1 MVAHDRRDDGVPG
14 AEVQDPLDGAPDVGS
29 AVDEVAEEDD
39 GERGHSGSRPRRAR
53 SRSPA
58 SPWRSAGVR
67 WILGTGRPYRGTGG
81 PRVVGQAA
89 RHPIRSGRWGAEGQA
104 MRKIVYSVAMSLD
117 GYVAGPNGEADWIT
131 MDPEI
136 DFAALFARFDTVLMG
151 RKTYEQVKAM
161 GGGEAMPGVTSIVAS
176 RTLKPEDCPGAT
188 VIGDGLT
195 DRVRELRAG
204 SGKDIWLFG
213 GGVLFRSL
221 LDAGLVDEVGV
232 AVMPVLLGG
241 GVPLLAAGDRAK
253 LRLTGNKVY
262 KSGIASLEYAVEA
275 DRAKG

>member
-1 MVAHDRRDDGVPG
+1 
-14 AEVQDPLDGAPDVGS
+14 
-29 AVDEVAEEDD
+29 
-39 GERGHSGSRPRRAR
+39 
-53 SRSPA
+53 
-58 SPWRSAGVR
+58 
-67 WILGTGRPYRGTGG
+67 
-81 PRVVGQAA
+81 
-89 RHPIRSGRWGAEGQA
+89 
-104 MRKIVYSVAMSLD
+104 MRKIVYSVATSLD

-136 DFAALFARFDTVLMG
+136 DFAAVSEQFDTLLIG

-161 GGGEAMPGVTSIVAS
+161 GGGAAMPGITSIIAS
-176 RTLKPEDCPGAT
+176 RTLRPEDCPEAT
-188 VIGDGLT
+188 VIGDGLA

-221 LDAGLVDEVGV
+221 LDAGLVDKVGV

-241 GVPLLAAGDRAK
+241 GVPLLAAGNRAK
-253 LRLTGNKVY
+253 LRLTGSKVY

-275 DRAKG
+275 DRPMG

>member
-1 MVAHDRRDDGVPG
+1 
-14 AEVQDPLDGAPDVGS
+14 
-29 AVDEVAEEDD
+29 
-39 GERGHSGSRPRRAR
+39 
-53 SRSPA
+53 
-58 SPWRSAGVR
+58 
-67 WILGTGRPYRGTGG
+67 
-81 PRVVGQAA
+81 
-89 RHPIRSGRWGAEGQA
+89 

-136 DFAALFARFDTVLMG
+136 DFTAVFARFDTLLIG

-161 GGGEAMPGVTSIVAS
+161 GGGGAMPGMTSIIVS
-176 RTLKPEDCPGAT
+176 RTLKPEDCPEAT

-241 GVPLLAAGDRAK
+241 GVSLLAAGNRAK
-253 LRLTGNKVY
+253 LRLTGNKLY
-262 KSGIASLEYAVEA
+262 KSGITSLEYAVEA
-275 DRAKG
+275 DRPKG

>member
-1 MVAHDRRDDGVPG
+1 
-14 AEVQDPLDGAPDVGS
+14 
-29 AVDEVAEEDD
+29 
-39 GERGHSGSRPRRAR
+39 
-53 SRSPA
+53 
-58 SPWRSAGVR
+58 
-67 WILGTGRPYRGTGG
+67 
-81 PRVVGQAA
+81 
-89 RHPIRSGRWGAEGQA
+89 

-136 DFAALFARFDTVLMG
+136 DFTEVFARFDTVLMG
-151 RKTYEQVKAM
+151 RKTYEQAKAM
-161 GGGEAMPGVTSIVAS
+161 GGGEEMSGITSIVAS
-176 RTLKPEDCPGAT
+176 RTLRAEDCPGAT

-241 GVPLLAAGDRAK
+241 GVLLLAAGDRAR
-253 LRLTGNKVY
+253 LRLIGSKVY
-262 KSGIASLEYAVEA
+262 KSGITSLEYAVEA
-275 DRAKG
+275 DRPRG

>member
-1 MVAHDRRDDGVPG
+1 
-14 AEVQDPLDGAPDVGS
+14 
-29 AVDEVAEEDD
+29 
-39 GERGHSGSRPRRAR
+39 
-53 SRSPA
+53 
-58 SPWRSAGVR
+58 
-67 WILGTGRPYRGTGG
+67 
-81 PRVVGQAA
+81 
-89 RHPIRSGRWGAEGQA
+89 

-151 RKTYEQVKAM
+151 RKTYEQAKAM
-161 GGGEAMPGVTSIVAS
+161 GGGAAMPGVTSIIAS
-176 RTLKPEDCPGAT
+176 RTLKPEDCSDAT

-204 SGKDIWLFG
+204 NGKDIWLFG

-232 AVMPVLLGG
+232 ALMPVLLGG
-241 GVPLLAAGDRAK
+241 GVPLVAAGNRAK
-253 LRLTGNKVY
+253 LRLIGNRAY
-262 KSGIASLEYAVEA
+262 KSGVVSLEYAVEA

>member
-1 MVAHDRRDDGVPG
+1 
-14 AEVQDPLDGAPDVGS
+14 
-29 AVDEVAEEDD
+29 
-39 GERGHSGSRPRRAR
+39 
-53 SRSPA
+53 
-58 SPWRSAGVR
+58 
-67 WILGTGRPYRGTGG
+67 
-81 PRVVGQAA
+81 
-89 RHPIRSGRWGAEGQA
+89 
-104 MRKIVYSVAMSLD
+104 MRKIVYGVAMSLD

-131 MDPEI
+131 TDPEI
-136 DFAALFARFDTVLMG
+136 DFAAAWARFDTLLIG
-151 RKTYEQVKAM
+151 RKTYEQVRAM
-161 GGGEAMPGVTSIVAS
+161 GGGGAMPGVTSIIAS

-195 DRVRELRAG
+195 DRARELRAG

-241 GVPLLAAGDRAK
+241 GVPLLAAGSRAK
-253 LRLTGNKVY
+253 LRLIGHKLY

-275 DRAKG
+275 GRAKG

>member
-1 MVAHDRRDDGVPG
+1 
-14 AEVQDPLDGAPDVGS
+14 
-29 AVDEVAEEDD
+29 
-39 GERGHSGSRPRRAR
+39 
-53 SRSPA
+53 
-58 SPWRSAGVR
+58 
-67 WILGTGRPYRGTGG
+67 
-81 PRVVGQAA
+81 
-89 RHPIRSGRWGAEGQA
+89 

-136 DFAALFARFDTVLMG
+136 DFAALYARFDTVLIG
-151 RKTYEQVKAM
+151 RKTYEQVKEM
-161 GGGEAMPGVTSIVAS
+161 GGGEAMPGMTSIVAS

-188 VIGDGLT
+188 VIGDGLG
-195 DRVRELRAG
+195 DRVRELRAA

-241 GVPLLAAGDRAK
+241 GVPLLPAGDRAR
-253 LRLTGNKVY
+253 LRLTGNKLY
-262 KSGIASLEYAVEA
+262 KSGIVSLEYAVEA
-275 DRAKG
+275 GRAKG